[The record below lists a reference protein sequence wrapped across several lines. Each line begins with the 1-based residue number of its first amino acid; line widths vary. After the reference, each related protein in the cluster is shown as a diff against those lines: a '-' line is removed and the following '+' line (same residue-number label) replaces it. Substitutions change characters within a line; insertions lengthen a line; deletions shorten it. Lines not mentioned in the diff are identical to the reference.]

1 MWSRRADT
9 SSKPCSHHYA
19 CTLLIRTIQNHSHS
33 NMPVTFQRTY
43 TFELAQQRRY
53 NFRKRINM
61 IPLSIFISRINTLQA
76 LQNLRLY
83 SAINLLNAEPAIL
96 ATAVVIYGNIW
107 VWYFVWFRV
116 KLKKGIT

>member
-1 MWSRRADT
+1 
-9 SSKPCSHHYA
+9 
-19 CTLLIRTIQNHSHS
+19 
-33 NMPVTFQRTY
+33 MPVTFQRTY